1 MALYSESNI
10 SSRLRQ
16 FQPTSTSRSNDW
28 WWLGGW
34 EATPDNSNMEVGNG
48 LGKTDQCEVSGK
60 LHNNGQ
66 NLQQK
71 YNLRSRKVNDMV
83 GNSKSN
89 DVNFKCIET
98 DESKAN
104 VQENEIMQNW
114 FRVMRTV
121 SQVTP
126 LIWFLF
132 LVVNHHDFIR
142 TYTRCI
148 KYLTLQ
154 CNIISFL

>member
-1 MALYSESNI
+1 
-10 SSRLRQ
+10 
-16 FQPTSTSRSNDW
+16 
-28 WWLGGW
+28 
-34 EATPDNSNMEVGNG
+34 MEVGNG
-48 LGKTDQCEVSGK
+48 LGKTGQCQVSGK

-114 FRVMRTV
+114 FRVM
-121 SQVTP
+121 
-126 LIWFLF
+126 
-132 LVVNHHDFIR
+132 
-142 TYTRCI
+142 
-148 KYLTLQ
+148 
-154 CNIISFL
+154 